1 MPSLID
7 LRRRIRSVKNT
18 EQITKAMKMV
28 SAAKLRRAQERV
40 IAARPYANLMREML
54 ADLAAAARSDERAS
68 ESPWLATREP
78 KRIDLIFFSSDT
90 GLAGAFNSNLLKA
103 TQKFFADN
111 PGAQITLTLVG
122 RKGRD
127 YYRRR
132 GAKILAEHINL
143 PVRPTY
149 QEAAGIA
156 SDVIQRY
163 RDGETDA
170 VFVLNN
176 EFKSVMSQKLSVLQL
191 LPLAGEGITGD
202 KAAGD
207 KAAGDKDAGDNA
219 EVKDYIYEQSPVDML
234 DRLVPRYVEVAVFR
248 ALLETI
254 ASYQAARMTAMD
266 KASSNARDVIDTLT
280 LNMNRIRQA
289 AITKEIIEVVSG
301 AAAAE

>member
-40 IAARPYANLMREML
+40 IVARPYANLMREML
-54 ADLAAAARSDERAS
+54 ADIAAAAKSDERAL
-68 ESPWLATREP
+68 ESPWLAVREM
-78 KRIDLIFFSSDT
+78 KRVDLIFFSSDT

-103 TQKFFADN
+103 SQKFFQDHA
-111 PGAQITLTLVG
+111 GAEISLTLVG

-132 GAKILAEHINL
+132 NGKILAEHVNL
-143 PVRPTY
+143 AARPTF
-149 QEAAGIA
+149 QDAAAIA
-156 SDVIQRY
+156 KEVIRRY

-170 VFVLNN
+170 VFVVNN
-176 EFKSVMSQKLSVLQL
+176 EFKSVMSQKLSVMQL
-191 LPLAGEGITGD
+191 LPVALEGDD
-202 KAAGD
+202 K
-207 KAAGDKDAGDNA
+207 
-219 EVKDYIYEQSPVDML
+219 EIKDYIYEQSPVDML
-234 DRLVPRYVEVAVFR
+234 DRLMPRYVEVAVFR

-266 KASSNARDVIDTLT
+266 KASSNARDVIDSLT

-301 AAAAE
+301 AAAAEE

>member
-28 SAAKLRRAQERV
+28 SGAKLRRAQERV

-54 ADLAAAARSDERAS
+54 ADLAAAAQSDERAS
-68 ESPWLATREP
+68 ESPWLAVREL
-78 KRIDLIFFSSDT
+78 KRIHLIFFSSDT

-103 TQKFFADN
+103 TRKFFEDN
-111 PGAQITLTLVG
+111 PGAEITLTLVG

-132 GAKILAEHINL
+132 GAKILSEHINL
-143 PVRPTY
+143 PARPSY

-156 SDVIQRY
+156 REVIRRY

-191 LPLAGEGITGD
+191 LPLAGET
-202 KAAGD
+202 K
-207 KAAGDKDAGDNA
+207 

-248 ALLETI
+248 AMLETI

>member
-54 ADLAAAARSDERAS
+54 ADLAAAAQSDERAS
-68 ESPWLATREP
+68 ESPWLAVREL

-111 PGAQITLTLVG
+111 PGAEITLTLVG

-132 GAKILAEHINL
+132 GAKILSEHINL
-143 PVRPTY
+143 PVRPSY
-149 QEAAGIA
+149 QEAAAIA
-156 SDVIQRY
+156 REVIQRY

-191 LPLAGEGITGD
+191 LPLVGEA
-202 KAAGD
+202 K
-207 KAAGDKDAGDNA
+207 

-248 ALLETI
+248 AMLETI

>member
-54 ADLAAAARSDERAS
+54 ADLSAAAQSDERAA
-68 ESPWLATREP
+68 ESPWLAVRDV
-78 KRIDLIFFSSDT
+78 KRVDLIFFSSDT
-90 GLAGAFNSNLLKA
+90 GLAGAFNSSLLKA
-103 TQKFFADN
+103 SQRFFEEHRGADVS
-111 PGAQITLTLVG
+111 LTLVG

-127 YYRRR
+127 FYRRR
-132 GAKILAEHINL
+132 NGKILAEHVNL
-143 PVRPTY
+143 AARPTY
-149 QEAAGIA
+149 QDAAEIA
-156 SDVIQRY
+156 RDVIRRY

-176 EFKSVMSQKLSVLQL
+176 EFKSVMSQKVSVMQL
-191 LPLAGEGITGD
+191 LPVNLAGGRQ
-202 KAAGD
+202 
-207 KAAGDKDAGDNA
+207 

-234 DRLVPRYVEVAVFR
+234 DRLMPRYVEVAVFR
-248 ALLETI
+248 AILETV

>member
-40 IAARPYANLMREML
+40 IAARPYANVMREML
-54 ADLAAAARSDERAS
+54 ADVAAAARSDDRAS
-68 ESPWLATREP
+68 ESPWLAVREI

-103 TQKFFADN
+103 SQRFFEDHR
-111 PGAQITLTLVG
+111 GAAITLTLVG

-132 GAKILAEHINL
+132 RGNILAEHINIAAR
-143 PVRPTY
+143 PVY
-149 QEAAGIA
+149 ADAAAIA
-156 SDVIQRY
+156 AEVIRRY
-163 RDGETDA
+163 REGETDA

-176 EFKSVMSQKLSVLQL
+176 EFRSVLSQKLSVMQL
-191 LPLAGEGITGD
+191 LPVNLHGNEEP
-202 KAAGD
+202 
-207 KAAGDKDAGDNA
+207 A
-219 EVKDYIYEQSPVDML
+219 EIRDYIYEQSPVDML
-234 DRLVPRYVEVAVFR
+234 DRLMPRYVEVAVFR

-266 KASSNARDVIDTLT
+266 KASSNARDVIDSLT

>member
-54 ADLAAAARSDERAS
+54 ADLAAAAQSDERAS
-68 ESPWLATREP
+68 ESQWLAAREV

-103 TQKFFADN
+103 AQKFFADN
-111 PGAQITLTLVG
+111 RGAEVTLTLVG

-127 YYRRR
+127 FYRRR
-132 GAKILAEHINL
+132 GAKILAEYINL
-143 PVRPTY
+143 PARPSY
-149 QEAAGIA
+149 QEATAIA
-156 SDVIQRY
+156 SEVIRRY

-176 EFKSVMSQKLSVLQL
+176 EFKSVMSQKLSVMQL
-191 LPLAGEGITGD
+191 LPVALPD
-202 KAAGD
+202 SK
-207 KAAGDKDAGDNA
+207 A

-234 DRLVPRYVEVAVFR
+234 DRLMPRYVEVAVFR

-301 AAAAE
+301 AAAAAE

>member
-40 IAARPYANLMREML
+40 IAARPYANLMREMMT
-54 ADLAAAARSDERAS
+54 DLAAAARSDDRAS
-68 ESPWLATREP
+68 ESPWLAWRET

-90 GLAGAFNSNLLKA
+90 GLAGAFNSSLLKA
-103 TQKFFADN
+103 TQKFYADN
-111 PGAQITLTLVG
+111 RGAEITLTLVG

-132 GAKILAEHINL
+132 GAKILSEYINL
-143 PVRPTY
+143 PARPSY
-149 QEAAGIA
+149 QEAVAIA
-156 SDVIQRY
+156 REVIRRY

-176 EFKSVMSQKLSVLQL
+176 EFKSVMSAKLSVLQL
-191 LPLAGEGITGD
+191 LPLAGESP
-202 KAAGD
+202 AGD
-207 KAAGDKDAGDNA
+207 KAAGDKA

-234 DRLVPRYVEVAVFR
+234 DRLVPRYVEVAAFR

>member
-54 ADLAAAARSDERAS
+54 ADLAAAAQSDERAS
-68 ESPWLATREP
+68 ESPWLAVREL

-111 PGAQITLTLVG
+111 PGAEITLTLVG

-132 GAKILAEHINL
+132 GAKILSEHINL
-143 PVRPTY
+143 PVRPSY
-149 QEAAGIA
+149 QEAAAIA
-156 SDVIQRY
+156 REVIQRY

-191 LPLAGEGITGD
+191 LPLVGEA
-202 KAAGD
+202 K
-207 KAAGDKDAGDNA
+207 
-219 EVKDYIYEQSPVDML
+219 EVKEYIYEQSPVDML

-248 ALLETI
+248 AMLETI

-266 KASSNARDVIDTLT
+266 KASSNARDVIDTLK

>member
-54 ADLAAAARSDERAS
+54 ADLAVAAKSDERAS
-68 ESPWLATREP
+68 ESPWLQVREV

-103 TQKFFADN
+103 AQKFYEEHR
-111 PGAQITLTLVG
+111 GAEITLTLVG

-127 YYRRR
+127 FYRRR
-132 GAKILAEHINL
+132 GAKILSEHVN
-143 PVRPTY
+143 VAARPTY
-149 QEAAGIA
+149 QDAAAIA
-156 SDVIQRY
+156 AEVIRRY
-163 RDGETDA
+163 KDGETDA
-170 VFVLNN
+170 VYVVNN
-176 EFKSVMSQKLSVLQL
+176 EFKSVMSQKLAVMQL
-191 LPLAGEGITGD
+191 LPVNLDGD
-202 KAAGD
+202 IKND
-207 KAAGDKDAGDNA
+207 ST

-234 DRLVPRYVEVAVFR
+234 DRLMPRWVEVAVFR

-301 AAAAE
+301 AAAASE

>member
-54 ADLAAAARSDERAS
+54 ADLTVAAQSDDRAS
-68 ESPWLATREP
+68 ESPWLAVREMQ
-78 KRIDLIFFSSDT
+78 RIDLIFFSSDT
-90 GLAGAFNSNLLKA
+90 GLAGAFNSTLLKA
-103 TQKFFADN
+103 SQKFFQDHQ
-111 PGAQITLTLVG
+111 GAEINLTLVG

-127 YYRRR
+127 FYRRR
-132 GAKILAEHINL
+132 NGKILSEHVNL
-143 PVRPTY
+143 AARPTY
-149 QEAAGIA
+149 QDAAEIA
-156 SDVIQRY
+156 REVIRRY
-163 RDGETDA
+163 KDGETDA

-176 EFKSVMSQKLSVLQL
+176 EFKSVMSQKLSVMQL
-191 LPLAGEGITGD
+191 LPVVADDSEKE
-202 KAAGD
+202 KA
-207 KAAGDKDAGDNA
+207 DKDKKEPEN
-219 EVKDYIYEQSPVDML
+219 KDYIYEQSPVDML
-234 DRLVPRYVEVAVFR
+234 NRLMPRYVEVAVFR

-266 KASSNARDVIDTLT
+266 KASSNARDVIDSLT

>member
-40 IAARPYANLMREML
+40 IVARPYANLMREML
-54 ADLAAAARSDERAS
+54 ADIAAAAKSDERAL
-68 ESPWLATREP
+68 ESPWLAVREM
-78 KRIDLIFFSSDT
+78 KRVDLIFFSSDT

-103 TQKFFADN
+103 SQKFFQDHA
-111 PGAQITLTLVG
+111 GAEISLTLVG

-132 GAKILAEHINL
+132 NGKILAEHINISA
-143 PVRPTY
+143 RPTF
-149 QEAAGIA
+149 QDAAAIA
-156 SDVIQRY
+156 KDVIRRY

-170 VFVLNN
+170 VFAVNN
-176 EFKSVMSQKLSVLQL
+176 EFKSVMSQKLSVMQL
-191 LPLAGEGITGD
+191 LPVAIESDD
-202 KAAGD
+202 K
-207 KAAGDKDAGDNA
+207 
-219 EVKDYIYEQSPVDML
+219 EIKDYIYEQSPVDML
-234 DRLVPRYVEVAVFR
+234 DRLMPRYVEVAVFR

-266 KASSNARDVIDTLT
+266 KASSNARDVIDSLT

-301 AAAAE
+301 ATAAEE

>member
-1 MPSLID
+1 
-7 LRRRIRSVKNT
+7 VKNT

-54 ADLAAAARSDERAS
+54 TDLAAAAQSDERAS
-68 ESPWLATREP
+68 ESPWLAAREVE
-78 KRIDLIFFSSDT
+78 RIDLVFFSSDT

-103 TQKFFADN
+103 AQKFFADYR
-111 PGAQITLTLVG
+111 GAEVTLTLVG

-127 YYRRR
+127 FYRRR
-132 GAKILAEHINL
+132 GGKILAEYINL
-143 PVRPTY
+143 AARPTY
-149 QEAAGIA
+149 QDATAIAGE
-156 SDVIQRY
+156 VIRRY

-176 EFKSVMSQKLSVLQL
+176 EFKSVMSQRLSVMQL
-191 LPLAGEGITGD
+191 LPVALADT
-202 KAAGD
+202 K
-207 KAAGDKDAGDNA
+207 A

-234 DRLVPRYVEVAVFR
+234 DRLMPRYVEVAVFR

-301 AAAAE
+301 AAAASE

>member
-1 MPSLID
+1 
-7 LRRRIRSVKNT
+7 VKNT

-54 ADLAAAARSDERAS
+54 ADLAAAAQSDERAS
-68 ESPWLATREP
+68 ESPWLAAREV

-103 TQKFFADN
+103 AQKFFADN
-111 PGAQITLTLVG
+111 RGAEVTLTLVG

-127 YYRRR
+127 FYRRR
-132 GAKILAEHINL
+132 GAKILAEYINL
-143 PVRPTY
+143 PARPAY
-149 QEAAGIA
+149 SEATAIA
-156 SDVIQRY
+156 REVIRRY

-176 EFKSVMSQKLSVLQL
+176 EFKSVMSQKLSVMQL
-191 LPLAGEGITGD
+191 LPVTLAD
-202 KAAGD
+202 PK
-207 KAAGDKDAGDNA
+207 A

-234 DRLVPRYVEVAVFR
+234 DRLMPRYVEVAVFR

-301 AAAAE
+301 AAAASE

>member
-54 ADLAAAARSDERAS
+54 ADLAGAAQSDERAS
-68 ESPWLATREP
+68 ESPWLAVREL

-103 TQKFFADN
+103 SQKFFADN
-111 PGAQITLTLVG
+111 HGAEITLTLVG

-132 GAKILAEHINL
+132 NATILAEHINIAI
-143 PVRPTY
+143 RPTY
-149 QEAAGIA
+149 QDAAEIA
-156 SDVIQRY
+156 REVIQRY
-163 RDGETDA
+163 RNGETDA

-176 EFKSVMSQKLSVLQL
+176 EFKSVMSQKLSVMQL
-191 LPLAGEGITGD
+191 LPVNLAGEA
-202 KAAGD
+202 K
-207 KAAGDKDAGDNA
+207 

-234 DRLVPRYVEVAVFR
+234 DRLMPRYVEVAVFR
-248 ALLETI
+248 AMLETI

-266 KASSNARDVIDTLT
+266 KASSNARDVIDSLT

>member
-54 ADLAAAARSDERAS
+54 VDLAAAAQSDERAS
-68 ESPWLATREP
+68 ESPWLRIREL

-103 TQKFFADN
+103 SQKFFDDY
-111 PGAQITLTLVG
+111 PGAEITLTLVG

-132 GAKILAEHINL
+132 GAKVLAEHINIA
-143 PVRPTY
+143 VRPVY
-149 QEAAGIA
+149 RDAAEIA
-156 SDVIQRY
+156 REVIRRY

-176 EFKSVMSQKLSVLQL
+176 EFRSVLSQKLSVLQV
-191 LPLAGEGITGD
+191 LPLAAET
-202 KAAGD
+202 K
-207 KAAGDKDAGDNA
+207 

-234 DRLVPRYVEVAVFR
+234 ERLMPRYVEVAVFR

>member
-54 ADLAAAARSDERAS
+54 ADLTAAARSDERAA
-68 ESPWLATREP
+68 ESPWLAEREV
-78 KRIDLIFFSSDT
+78 KRVDLVFFSSDT

-103 TQKFFADN
+103 SQKFFEDHR
-111 PGAQITLTLVG
+111 GAEITLTLVG

-132 GAKILAEHINL
+132 GAKVLAEHINIAA
-143 PVRPTY
+143 RPTY
-149 QEAAGIA
+149 QDAAGIA
-156 SDVIQRY
+156 SDVIRRY

-170 VFVLNN
+170 VFVVNN
-176 EFKSVMSQKLSVLQL
+176 EFKSVISQKLSVMQL
-191 LPLAGEGITGD
+191 LPVNLGGGKEGKEG
-202 KAAGD
+202 K
-207 KAAGDKDAGDNA
+207 
-219 EVKDYIYEQSPVDML
+219 EVKDYLYEQSPVDML
-234 DRLVPRYVEVAVFR
+234 DRLMPRYVEVAVFR

-266 KASSNARDVIDTLT
+266 KASSNAKDVINSLT
-280 LNMNRIRQA
+280 RNMNRIRQA

-301 AAAAE
+301 AAAASE

>member
-54 ADLAAAARSDERAS
+54 SDVAAAAQLDDRAS
-68 ESPWLATREP
+68 ESPWLAAREA
-78 KRIDLIFFSSDT
+78 KRVDLFFFSSDT
-90 GLAGAFNSNLLKA
+90 GLAGAFNSSLLKA
-103 TQKFFADN
+103 SQKFFQDR
-111 PGAQITLTLVG
+111 PGAEIKLTLVG

-132 GAKILAEHINL
+132 NANILSEHINIAI
-143 PVRPTY
+143 RPTY
-149 QEAAGIA
+149 QDAAAIA
-156 SDVIQRY
+156 REVIRRY

-176 EFKSVMSQKLSVLQL
+176 EFKSVMSQKLSVMQL
-191 LPLAGEGITGD
+191 LPVDLNPEG
-202 KAAGD
+202 KP
-207 KAAGDKDAGDNA
+207 A
-219 EVKDYIYEQSPVDML
+219 EVRDYIYEQSPVDML
-234 DRLVPRYVEVAVFR
+234 DRLMPRYVEVAVFR

-301 AAAAE
+301 AAAASE

>member
-40 IAARPYANLMREML
+40 IVARPYANLMREML
-54 ADLAAAARSDERAS
+54 ADIAAAAKSDERAL
-68 ESPWLATREP
+68 ESPWLAVREM
-78 KRIDLIFFSSDT
+78 KRVDLIFFSSDT

-103 TQKFFADN
+103 SQKFFQDHA
-111 PGAQITLTLVG
+111 GAEVSLTLVG

-132 GAKILAEHINL
+132 NGKILAEHINL
-143 PVRPTY
+143 AARPTF
-149 QEAAGIA
+149 QDAATIA
-156 SDVIQRY
+156 KDVIRRY

-170 VFVLNN
+170 VFVVNN
-176 EFKSVMSQKLSVLQL
+176 EFKSVMSQKLSVMQL
-191 LPLAGEGITGD
+191 LPVALD
-202 KAAGD
+202 S
-207 KAAGDKDAGDNA
+207 DNQ
-219 EVKDYIYEQSPVDML
+219 EIKDYIYEQSPVDML
-234 DRLVPRYVEVAVFR
+234 DRLMPRYVEVAVFR

-266 KASSNARDVIDTLT
+266 KASSNARDVTDTLT

-301 AAAAE
+301 AAAASE